1 MENFNFNVSTDIR
14 FGKDRLAE
22 LPSVLSQFGK
32 NVLLVYGGG
41 SIKRSGL
48 YEKIKTLLKENGLKM
63 FELGGVDPNPKIE
76 SVREGV
82 MLCKYHKIDVILAV
96 GGGSVIDCS
105 KVISGAV
112 FYEGDPWKW
121 CYLVVMKDQLF
132 LW

>member
-14 FGKDRLAE
+14 FGKDRLDE
-22 LPSVLSQFGK
+22 LPSVLNQFGK

-112 FYEGDPWKW
+112 FLSARVFPDVFF
-121 CYLVVMKDQLF
+121 VVLIVYSI
-132 LW
+132 